1 MATKKYLDSNGL
13 LYYNQK
19 VKATYQ
25 QKQEGKGLSTNDYT
39 TAEKNKLAGL
49 NNYELQAAT
58 ANQLGGVKVGA
69 GLSINN
75 GVLSATGGG
84 TADSVDWSNVQNK
97 PTIPNNTNQ
106 LTNGAGYQNAT
117 QVQSAIN
124 SALDSFTG
132 VDYQVVSNLP
142 GTGTKGIIY
151 LVSNGGANPNV
162 YDEYIYINNTFEKIG
177 TTAVDLTDYVT
188 NDDLE
193 SISNTEIDTIL
204 AS

>member
-25 QKQEGKGLSTNDYT
+25 PKQEGKGLSTNDYT

-97 PTIPNNTNQ
+97 PTIPTNNNQ

-124 SALDSFTG
+124 SALDGFTG

-142 GTGTKGIIY
+142 STGTKGIIY

-188 NDDLE
+188 NEDLE